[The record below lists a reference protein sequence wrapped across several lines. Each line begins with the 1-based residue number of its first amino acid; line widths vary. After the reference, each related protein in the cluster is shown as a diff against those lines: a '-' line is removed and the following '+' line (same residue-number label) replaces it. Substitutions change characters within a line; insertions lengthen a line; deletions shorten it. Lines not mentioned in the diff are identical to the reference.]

1 MHCTLAELAAA
12 QAHLLAAPDDEGVL
26 RLIVTRPSQAH
37 RVVLDTGQLDM
48 ERGLAGDNWLERGN
62 RHRADKSA
70 DPDAQITV
78 MNIRVAELVAG
89 SPDRIPLA
97 GDQLYVDLNLSID
110 NLPVGSQ
117 LAIGDA
123 VLEVTPPP
131 HTGCAKFVDRFGA
144 DAMQFVNSREGRK
157 NRWRGMNAKVIR
169 AGAIRAGDLVAV
181 TKRAVDLPVQSG
193 PETTDL
199 SGVR

>member
-157 NRWRGMNAKVIR
+157 NRWRGMNTKVIR
-169 AGAIRAGDLVAV
+169 PGSIRAGDLVSV
-181 TKRAVDLPVQSG
+181 TRSAVDLPVQSG

>member
-1 MHCTLAELAAA
+1 MHRTPAELLAGR
-12 QAHLLAAPDDEGVL
+12 AHLLDAPKDGGEV
-26 RLIVTRPSQAH
+26 RLIVTRPSPAQ
-37 RVVLDTGQLDM
+37 RVLLDEGLLDT
-48 ERGLAGDNWLERGN
+48 ESGLVGDNWLERGN

-78 MNIRVAELVAG
+78 MNIRVAELVACV
-89 SPDRIPLA
+89 PDRVPLA
-97 GDQLYVDLNLSID
+97 GDQLYVDLDLSID
-110 NLPVGSQ
+110 NLPVGSR
-117 LAIGDA
+117 LSIGDA

-144 DAMQFVNSREGRK
+144 EAMRFVNSREGRQH
-157 NRWRGMNAKVIR
+157 RWRGMNTRVIR
-169 AGAIRAGDLVAV
+169 GGTVRLGDRISVTRANV
-181 TKRAVDLPVQSG
+181 TMPLQAG